1 MIQNYD
7 SNRVYE
13 IYEIQQTGRKY
24 KIGEIENHVFYDV
37 NKRGKRLEHKYYF
50 NNDFMKDFHQ
60 LLVCSLYKN

>member
-13 IYEIQQTGRKY
+13 IYEIQETGKKY

-37 NKRGKRLEHKYYF
+37 NNRGKRLE
-50 NNDFMKDFHQ
+50 
-60 LLVCSLYKN
+60 